1 MPATL
6 IVNPSSDASFVDF
19 VDDVG
24 KDAATIAELESRLRV
39 RYPRATVRARQL
51 SGETAPVWY
60 IYRDGSWTD
69 PRSERG

>member
-6 IVNPSSDASFVDF
+6 IVNPSSDASFVEA
-19 VDDVG
+19 VEAVYRN
-24 KDAATIAELESRLRV
+24 AATIAELESLLRV

-51 SGETAPVWY
+51 SGETAQVWY
-60 IYRDGSWTD
+60 VYRDGSWTD

>member
-6 IVNPSSDASFVDF
+6 IINPANDASFVEA
-19 VDDVG
+19 VDSVY

-39 RYPRATVRARQL
+39 RYPHATVRARQL
-51 SGETAPVWY
+51 SGETTQVWY
-60 IYRDGSWTD
+60 VYRDGSWTD

>member
-6 IVNPSSDASFVDF
+6 IVNPSNDAAFVEA
-19 VDDVG
+19 VEAAR
-24 KDAATIAELESRLRV
+24 KDAATIIELESRLGV

-51 SGETAPVWY
+51 SGETAEVWY
-60 IYRDGSWTD
+60 VYRDGSWTD